1 MGKIYYLMGKSAS
14 GKDTLYQK
22 IQKSCPWLKTITL
35 YTTRPIREGEVPG
48 KTYHYVDDAVLD
60 RYERDGK
67 VIELRAYQTVHGIWK
82 YATIDDGQVDLTKDD
97 YLVIGTL
104 ESYNNMKAY
113 YGTGNLVPL
122 YIEVEDGERLT
133 RALQRE
139 KCQDI
144 PKYAEMCRRFLADNE
159 DFSEEHLQKS
169 GITIRYSNDDID
181 QCLKSVTEVINYG
194 RI

>member
-22 IQKSCPWLKTITL
+22 VQESCPWLKTITL

-48 KTYHYVDDAVLD
+48 KTYHYVDDSVLE
-60 RYERDGK
+60 RYAEAGK
-67 VIELRAYQTVHGIWK
+67 VIELRAYNTVHGIWK
-82 YATIDDGQVDLTKDD
+82 YATVDDGQVDLNKDD

-104 ESYNNMKAY
+104 ESYNNMKSY

-122 YIEVEDGERLT
+122 YIEVEDGERLA
-133 RALQRE
+133 RALERE
-139 KCQDI
+139 KRQEY
-144 PKYAEMCRRFLADNE
+144 PKYAEMCRRFLADSE
-159 DFSEEHLQKS
+159 DFSEDQLQKS
-169 GITIRYSNDDID
+169 GIIVRYPNVNIN
-181 QCLKSVTEVINYG
+181 QCLESVTEVIKNG